1 MAAATSPVA
10 SRTTSTSTLTPG
22 RLPSGRPRPR
32 RGPGVPAVGRPPSA
46 AGAVWLRARRL
57 GKTVPMTRRAL
68 VRGAGGEAGIAWEVG
83 LLAGLAERGVDLT
96 AADLVVGTSAGA
108 GVRARINSGV
118 GLAALY
124 EAQLAPADGE
134 IVAKFGPRTIA
145 RFIWAVAPA
154 RRNPLKARIRLGR
167 MAVRARTEPA
177 AQRGAVV
184 AARLGTHE
192 WPTRNLLITA
202 VDADTGEFATFD
214 SGSGVDLVDAVG
226 ASCAV
231 PGVWPPVTINGR
243 RWMDGGMRS
252 PANADLAA
260 GYDRVVVVAPIT
272 RGLKP
277 LPSVTDQVRELARS
291 CQAVAML
298 APDAASVAAFGRNLL
313 DPRTRAPSARAGYAQ
328 AATVRADVAA
338 VWGS

>member
-1 MAAATSPVA
+1 
-10 SRTTSTSTLTPG
+10 
-22 RLPSGRPRPR
+22 
-32 RGPGVPAVGRPPSA
+32 
-46 AGAVWLRARRL
+46 
-57 GKTVPMTRRAL
+57 MTRRAL
-68 VRGAGGEAGIAWEVG
+68 VLGAGGEAGIAWEVG

-108 GVRARINSGV
+108 GVAARINSGA

-134 IVAKFGPRTIA
+134 IVAKFGPRAIA
-145 RFIWAVAPA
+145 KFVWAVAPA
-154 RRNPLKARIRLGR
+154 RRNPLRARVRLGR
-167 MAVRARTEPA
+167 MAVRARTEPP
-177 AQRGAVV
+177 AQRRAVV
-184 AARLGTHE
+184 AARLGTHD
-192 WPTRNLLITA
+192 WPAGNLLITA
-202 VDADTGEFATFD
+202 VDADSGEFATFD
-214 SGSGVDLVDAVG
+214 AGSGVDLVDAVG

-272 RGLKP
+272 RGFKP
-277 LPSVTDQVRELARS
+277 LPSVSDQVMELARS

-328 AATVRADVAA
+328 AAAVKADVAA
-338 VWGS
+338 VWG

>member
-1 MAAATSPVA
+1 
-10 SRTTSTSTLTPG
+10 
-22 RLPSGRPRPR
+22 
-32 RGPGVPAVGRPPSA
+32 
-46 AGAVWLRARRL
+46 
-57 GKTVPMTRRAL
+57 MTRRAL
-68 VRGAGGEAGIAWEVG
+68 VLGAGGEAGIAWEVG

-108 GVRARINSGV
+108 GVAARINSGA

-134 IVAKFGPRTIA
+134 IVAKFGPRAIA
-145 RFIWAVAPA
+145 KFVWAVAPA
-154 RRNPLKARIRLGR
+154 RRNPVRARVRLGR

-177 AQRGAVV
+177 AQRRAVI
-184 AARLGTHE
+184 AARLGTHD
-192 WPTRNLLITA
+192 WPAGNLLITA
-202 VDADTGEFATFD
+202 VDADSGEFATFD
-214 SGSGVDLVDAVG
+214 AGSGVDLVDAVG

-243 RWMDGGMRS
+243 RWIDGGMRS

-272 RGLKP
+272 RGFKP
-277 LPSVTDQVRELARS
+277 LPSVSDQVMELARS

-328 AATVRADVAA
+328 AAAVGADVAA
-338 VWGS
+338 VWG

>member
-1 MAAATSPVA
+1 
-10 SRTTSTSTLTPG
+10 
-22 RLPSGRPRPR
+22 
-32 RGPGVPAVGRPPSA
+32 
-46 AGAVWLRARRL
+46 
-57 GKTVPMTRRAL
+57 MTRRAL
-68 VRGAGGEAGIAWEVG
+68 VLGAGGEAGIAWEVG

-108 GVRARINSGV
+108 GVAARINSGA

-134 IVAKFGPRTIA
+134 IVAKFGPRAIA
-145 RFIWAVAPA
+145 KFVWAVAPA
-154 RRNPLKARIRLGR
+154 RRNPLRARVRHGR
-167 MAVRARTEPA
+167 MAVRARTEPP
-177 AQRGAVV
+177 AQRRAVV
-184 AARLGTHE
+184 AARLGTHD
-192 WPTRNLLITA
+192 WPAGNLLITA
-202 VDADTGEFATFD
+202 VDADSGEFATFD
-214 SGSGVDLVDAVG
+214 AGSGVDLVDAVG

-243 RWMDGGMRS
+243 RWIDGGMRS

-272 RGLKP
+272 RGFKP
-277 LPSVTDQVRELARS
+277 LPSVSDQVMELARS

-328 AATVRADVAA
+328 AAAVGADVAA
-338 VWGS
+338 VWG

>member
-1 MAAATSPVA
+1 
-10 SRTTSTSTLTPG
+10 
-22 RLPSGRPRPR
+22 
-32 RGPGVPAVGRPPSA
+32 
-46 AGAVWLRARRL
+46 
-57 GKTVPMTRRAL
+57 MTRRAL
-68 VRGAGGEAGIAWEVG
+68 VLGAGGEAGIAWEVG

-108 GVRARINSGV
+108 GVAARINSGA

-134 IVAKFGPRTIA
+134 IVAKFGPRAIA
-145 RFIWAVAPA
+145 RFVWAVAPA
-154 RRNPLKARIRLGR
+154 RRNPVRARVRLGR

-177 AQRGAVV
+177 AQRRAVI
-184 AARLGTHE
+184 AARLGTHD
-192 WPTRNLLITA
+192 WPAGNLLITA
-202 VDADTGEFATFD
+202 VDADSGELATFD
-214 SGSGVDLVDAVG
+214 SGSGVDLVDAVA

-272 RGLKP
+272 RGFKP
-277 LPSVTDQVRELARS
+277 LPSVSDQVMELARS

-328 AATVRADVAA
+328 AAAVKADVAA
-338 VWGS
+338 VWG

>member
-1 MAAATSPVA
+1 
-10 SRTTSTSTLTPG
+10 
-22 RLPSGRPRPR
+22 
-32 RGPGVPAVGRPPSA
+32 
-46 AGAVWLRARRL
+46 
-57 GKTVPMTRRAL
+57 MTRRAL
-68 VRGAGGEAGIAWEVG
+68 VLGAGGEAGIAWEVG

-108 GVRARINSGV
+108 GVAARINSGV

-134 IVAKFGPRTIA
+134 IVAKFGPRAIA
-145 RFIWAVAPA
+145 RFVWAVAPA
-154 RRNPLKARIRLGR
+154 RRNPVRARVRLGR

-177 AQRGAVV
+177 AQRRAVI
-184 AARLGTHE
+184 AARLGTHD
-192 WPTRNLLITA
+192 WPAGNLLITA
-202 VDADTGEFATFD
+202 VDADSGELATFD

-260 GYDRVVVVAPIT
+260 GYDRVVVVGPIT
-272 RGLKP
+272 RGFKP
-277 LPSVTDQVRELARS
+277 LPSVSDQVMELARS

-328 AATVRADVAA
+328 AAAVGADVAA
-338 VWGS
+338 VWG

>member
-1 MAAATSPVA
+1 
-10 SRTTSTSTLTPG
+10 
-22 RLPSGRPRPR
+22 
-32 RGPGVPAVGRPPSA
+32 
-46 AGAVWLRARRL
+46 
-57 GKTVPMTRRAL
+57 MTRRAL
-68 VRGAGGEAGIAWEVG
+68 VLGAGGEAGIAWEVG
-83 LLAGLAERGVDLT
+83 LLAGLTERGVDLT

-108 GVRARINSGV
+108 GVAARINSGV

-124 EAQLAPADGE
+124 EAQLAPTDGE

-167 MAVRARTEPA
+167 LAVRARTEPA
-177 AQRGAVV
+177 AQRRAVV
-184 AARLGTHE
+184 AARLGTHD
-192 WPTRNLLITA
+192 WPTGNLLITA

-277 LPSVTDQVRELARS
+277 LPSVTDQVRELALS

-328 AATVRADVAA
+328 TAAVLADVAA
-338 VWGS
+338 VWG

>member
-1 MAAATSPVA
+1 
-10 SRTTSTSTLTPG
+10 
-22 RLPSGRPRPR
+22 
-32 RGPGVPAVGRPPSA
+32 
-46 AGAVWLRARRL
+46 
-57 GKTVPMTRRAL
+57 MTRRAL
-68 VRGAGGEAGIAWEVG
+68 VLGAGGEAGIAWEVG
-83 LLAGLAERGVDLT
+83 LLAGLAGRGVDLT

-108 GVRARINSGV
+108 GVAARISSGV
-118 GLAALY
+118 SLAALY
-124 EAQLAPADGE
+124 ETQLAPADGE
-134 IVAKFGPRTIA
+134 IVTKFGPRAIA
-145 RFIWAVAPA
+145 RFVWAVAPA
-154 RRNPLKARIRLGR
+154 RRNPVRARVRLGR
-167 MAVRARTEPA
+167 MAVRARTEPP
-177 AQRGAVV
+177 AQRRAVI
-184 AARLGTHE
+184 AARLGTHD
-192 WPTRNLLITA
+192 WPTGNLLITA
-202 VDADTGEFATFD
+202 VDADTGELATFD

-277 LPSVTDQVRELARS
+277 MPSVTDQVAELARS

-328 AATVRADVAA
+328 AAAVQADVTA
-338 VWGS
+338 VWG

>member
-1 MAAATSPVA
+1 
-10 SRTTSTSTLTPG
+10 
-22 RLPSGRPRPR
+22 
-32 RGPGVPAVGRPPSA
+32 
-46 AGAVWLRARRL
+46 
-57 GKTVPMTRRAL
+57 MTRRAL
-68 VRGAGGEAGIAWEVG
+68 VLGAGGEAGIAWEVG

-108 GVRARINSGV
+108 GVAARITSGV
-118 GLAALY
+118 SLAALY
-124 EAQLAPADGE
+124 ETQLAPADGE
-134 IVAKFGPRTIA
+134 IVTRFGPRAIA
-145 RFIWAVAPA
+145 RFVWAVAPA
-154 RRNPLKARIRLGR
+154 RRNPVRARVRLGR

-177 AQRGAVV
+177 AQRRAVV
-184 AARLGTHE
+184 AARLGTHD
-192 WPTRNLLITA
+192 WPAGNLLITA

-214 SGSGVDLVDAVG
+214 ASSGVDLVDAVG

-260 GYDRVVVVAPIT
+260 GYDRVVVVAPII

-277 LPSVTDQVRELARS
+277 MPSVTDQVTELARS
-291 CQAVAML
+291 CQAVALL

-313 DPRTRAPSARAGYAQ
+313 DPRTRAPSAQAGYAQ
-328 AATVRADVAA
+328 AAAVRADVAA
-338 VWGS
+338 VWG

>member
-1 MAAATSPVA
+1 
-10 SRTTSTSTLTPG
+10 
-22 RLPSGRPRPR
+22 
-32 RGPGVPAVGRPPSA
+32 
-46 AGAVWLRARRL
+46 
-57 GKTVPMTRRAL
+57 MTRRAL
-68 VRGAGGEAGIAWEVG
+68 VLGAGGEAGIAWEVG

-108 GVRARINSGV
+108 GVAARINSGA

-134 IVAKFGPRTIA
+134 IVAKFGPRAIA
-145 RFIWAVAPA
+145 KFVWAVAPA
-154 RRNPLKARIRLGR
+154 RRNPLRARVRLGR
-167 MAVRARTEPA
+167 MAVRARTEPP
-177 AQRGAVV
+177 AQRRAVV
-184 AARLGTHE
+184 AARLGTHD
-192 WPTRNLLITA
+192 WPAGNLLITA
-202 VDADTGEFATFD
+202 VDADSGEFATFD
-214 SGSGVDLVDAVG
+214 AGSGVDLVDAVG

-272 RGLKP
+272 RGFKP
-277 LPSVTDQVRELARS
+277 LPSVSDQVMELARS

-328 AATVRADVAA
+328 AAAVGADVAA
-338 VWGS
+338 VWG